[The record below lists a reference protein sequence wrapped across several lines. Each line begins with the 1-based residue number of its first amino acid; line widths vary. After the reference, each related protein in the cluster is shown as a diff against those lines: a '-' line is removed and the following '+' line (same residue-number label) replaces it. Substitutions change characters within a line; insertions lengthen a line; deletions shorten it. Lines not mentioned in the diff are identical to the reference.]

1 MWSKCTQY
9 ASYIHLISV
18 FHFFFHFFLFFS
30 ETENIGKA
38 HISLAQKLIE
48 QLEQCVRDFRE
59 MQREK
64 RKSVRKF

>member
-1 MWSKCTQY
+1 MY
-9 ASYIHLISV
+9 SV
-18 FHFFFHFFLFFS
+18 CKLHSFDFCFSFFFSFLSLFS